1 MKKHLPGYF
10 ITMEGIDGSGKST
23 QIELLENHLIR
34 KGYEVVT
41 TRAPG
46 GTDTAEALREFF
58 LANHKKLSP
67 RSEVAILLSSLNE
80 TWHRIVEP
88 ALDVGKI
95 VISDRW
101 YGSTLAY
108 QGGGKGHD
116 RSMINTMISAVLGDA
131 YAPNLSM
138 YVKVPYEVAQMR
150 LSSRDPDKLSSL
162 DKAGE
167 YFFEKVI
174 DTYDHFYPKVPQAF
188 HGQAPNHY
196 RIDGEDDPE
205 SVSEVI
211 RDLVDDRLY
220 AWEQNHVLAR
230 YQEELRFR
238 RVVA

>member
-10 ITMEGIDGSGKST
+10 ITMEGIDGSGKTT
-23 QIELLENHLIR
+23 QIEQLEQHLIR

-46 GTDTAEALREFF
+46 GTETAEALREFF

-138 YVKVPYEVAQMR
+138 YLRVGYYEAQQRMMY
-150 LSSRDPDKLSSL
+150 RDDAKKTSL

-167 YFFEKVI
+167 FFFNKVI
-174 DTYDHFYPKVPQAF
+174 STYDHFYPEVPQAF

-196 RIDGEDDPE
+196 RVDGEEDED
-205 SVSEVI
+205 SVAEAI
-211 RDLVDDRLY
+211 RELVDQRIY
-220 AWEQNHVLAR
+220 QWEQSHILAR
-230 YQEELRFR
+230 HQEELKFH
-238 RVVA
+238 RVTA